1 MVMRKEG
8 MAMNAIMMVH
18 AGQMTIWQR
27 ARFPFGA
34 LAALTCS
41 GQALGPLV
49 RTRGFGMTPFIET
62 ANCTTAKFALSLI
75 FLIGFVSSA
84 NAQAQPLPGPDV
96 HQLYEHLLLEI
107 DNIPAFDHHAH
118 PGFAD
123 DPDIDAMAAPP
134 DATDPLRTRDDNPE
148 LIAAAKALF
157 GYPYDDLSPEHA
169 KWLVAKKAELR
180 KQYPGTGYFN
190 LILDK
195 INTESSVANRAMMA
209 DYLDPKRFP
218 WVFFADSFMWPFN
231 NERETARNPDEGVFI
246 PLQEKMLHRWMQQE
260 NVNALPAKF
269 SDYLVF
275 INRVCEENQKKG
287 GIAMKFEV
295 AYFRP
300 TTFSDPPRSQAEE
313 IYQKYISTGVPS
325 EQEYRIFQDYIFRY
339 LVSLGGKL
347 NLPVHIH
354 TAVGIGDYFNLSQ
367 SNVMN
372 LESVLRDPRYN
383 STIFVLIHGGYP
395 LEREAIWLAA
405 MKNVYIDSSF
415 GELAQ
420 YPSAFKGT
428 LRMWLETFPEKITF
442 GTDCFPYNQVL
453 GAEESYWLGVRS
465 SRQALAAA
473 LAEMISE
480 GEITEARALEFAH
493 GYLHDNAVKLYSGKV
508 H

>member
-1 MVMRKEG
+1 MK
-8 MAMNAIMMVH
+8 
-18 AGQMTIWQR
+18 
-27 ARFPFGA
+27 
-34 LAALTCS
+34 LSS
-41 GQALGPLV
+41 GLL
-49 RTRGFGMTPFIET
+49 RGFVLAMVASSSVLT
-62 ANCTTAKFALSLI
+62 A
-75 FLIGFVSSA
+75 
-84 NAQAQPLPGPDV
+84 AQARPSPGPDV
-96 HQLYEHLLLEI
+96 QQIYQRLQSAI
-107 DNIPAFDHHAH
+107 DKIPAFDHHAH
-118 PGFAD
+118 PGFSD
-123 DPDIDAMAAPP
+123 DPDVDAMAAPP
-134 DATDPLRTRDDNPE
+134 DASEPLRTRDDNPE

-169 KWLVAKKAELR
+169 KWLIAKKAELR
-180 KQYPGTGYFN
+180 KQYPGAGYFD

-260 NVNALPAKF
+260 NVSKLPAKF
-269 SDYLVF
+269 ADYLEF
-275 INRVCEENQKKG
+275 IVRVLDDNMKKG

-300 TTFSDPPRSQAEE
+300 LTFSDPPRSQAEE
-313 IYQKYISTGVPS
+313 IYQKYASGGVPS
-325 EQEYRIFQDYIFRY
+325 EQEYRIFQDYIFRF
-339 LVSLGGKL
+339 LVGLGGRL
-347 NLPVHIH
+347 NIPVHIH

-372 LESVLRDPRYN
+372 LESVLRDPRYV
-383 STIFVLIHGGYP
+383 STTFVLIHGGYP
-395 LEREAIWLAA
+395 LERQAIWLAA

-420 YPSAFKGT
+420 YPSAFKET
-428 LRMWLETFPEKITF
+428 LKMWLETFPEKITF

-453 GAEESYWLGVRS
+453 GAEESYWLGAKS
-465 SRQALAAA
+465 SRMALAAA

-480 GEITEARALEFAH
+480 NEISEARALELAH
-493 GYLHDNAVKLYSGKV
+493 GYLHDNAVKLYGGKV